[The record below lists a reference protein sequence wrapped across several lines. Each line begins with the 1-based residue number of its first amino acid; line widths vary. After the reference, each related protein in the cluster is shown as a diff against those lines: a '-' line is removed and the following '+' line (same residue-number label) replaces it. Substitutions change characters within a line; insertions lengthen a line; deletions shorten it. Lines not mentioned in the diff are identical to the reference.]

1 MKNWADIKGGE
12 FSLNWLKKILAI
24 TGQYRP
30 EKGGH
35 WSPRLKPRGASLKFR
50 RREALSV
57 MSFSMMNA
65 RQNFLPKNKFL
76 FLIAF
81 WICLLEYSGELSKVM
96 SQIKLTSFPTN
107 LLFHVRYCQLFLTPN
122 PGSSLETSGWVLF
135 PLSFPSWA
143 RSNPSHSSQCFSDIH
158 YLLLPLFQPLIRPSF
173 FICCPNY
180 PLISLHAIPPHST
193 FVTVAKIPIYKYMVN
208 DNYTLPW
215 ILQLF
220 SPACTVEVGKK
231 TKGEWWAGAIS

>member
-1 MKNWADIKGGE
+1 MKDWADIKRGE

-57 MSFSMMNA
+57 MSFSMRNA
-65 RQNFLPKNKFL
+65 RQNFLPKYKFL

-81 WICLLEYSGELSKVM
+81 WICLLEYSGDLSKVM
-96 SQIKLTSFPTN
+96 SQIKLMSFPTN
-107 LLFHVRYCQLFLTPN
+107 LLFHVRYCQLYLTPN

-135 PLSFPSWA
+135 PLYFPSWA
-143 RSNPSHSSQCFSDIH
+143 WSNPSHSYAFTCTVFLRYS
-158 YLLLPLFQPLIRPSF
+158 LF
-173 FICCPNY
+173 
-180 PLISLHAIPPHST
+180 
-193 FVTVAKIPIYKYMVN
+193 VAS
-208 DNYTLPW
+208 TLPALDQT
-215 ILQLF
+215 IVFHL
-220 SPACTVEVGKK
+220 SPKLPSYFPTCN
-231 TKGEWWAGAIS
+231 SSPFHLCNCCQNPHL